1 VTTSFDAAEQF
12 VAVRFGRVVLHFR
25 DDIRN
30 SPSRPNKLVIEGV
43 KVDLCITFNQ
53 HTLFEQRGPASSPT
67 TTVKSQSLLACWSF
81 EANQCHDRDLEH
93 FATEL

>member
-1 VTTSFDAAEQF
+1 MATFFDATEQF
-12 VAVRFGRVVLHFR
+12 IEVHVGRVVLHLR
-25 DDIRN
+25 DDVRN

-53 HTLFEQRGPASSPT
+53 HTLFGQRGPASSPT
-67 TTVKSQSLLACWSF
+67 TTVKSQFLLACWSF
-81 EANQCHDRDLEH
+81 EADQYCDRDLEH

>member
-1 VTTSFDAAEQF
+1 MATSFDAAEQF
-12 VAVRFGRVVLHFR
+12 VEVRFGRVVLHFR

-53 HTLFEQRGPASSPT
+53 HTLFGQRGPASCST
-67 TTVKSQSLLACWSF
+67 TTVKSQPSLACRLF
-81 EANQCHDRDLEH
+81 EANQYYDRDLEQ
-93 FATEL
+93 FTTEL

>member
-1 VTTSFDAAEQF
+1 
-12 VAVRFGRVVLHFR
+12 
-25 DDIRN
+25 
-30 SPSRPNKLVIEGV
+30 V

-53 HTLFEQRGPASSPT
+53 HTHFEQGGPASSST

-81 EANQCHDRDLEH
+81 EANQYQSRDLEQ

>member
-1 VTTSFDAAEQF
+1 
-12 VAVRFGRVVLHFR
+12 
-25 DDIRN
+25 
-30 SPSRPNKLVIEGV
+30 V